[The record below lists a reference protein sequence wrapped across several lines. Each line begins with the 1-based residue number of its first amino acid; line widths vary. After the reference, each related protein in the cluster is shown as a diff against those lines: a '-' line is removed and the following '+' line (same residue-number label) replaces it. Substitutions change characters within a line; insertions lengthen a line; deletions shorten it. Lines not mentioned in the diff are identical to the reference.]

1 MRKFFLAALAA
12 AVLFCPSP
20 ARAVTYYS
28 QMAGG
33 PVIGNI
39 TATTVCPGGVT
50 ATVAGSGTVE
60 ITVAG
65 TFVETLAVQASGDQT
80 NYSGDLTVYPR
91 AGGAG
96 VVTMTAPGI
105 WTMPVLADLSI
116 CVYGKAFTS
125 GTAAVGISFSPGAG
139 RVFVTND
146 AANPLFISGSFSS
159 SGTADV
165 VSAGAPTTFNG
176 NAVCT
181 GSLLT
186 AGEQSAGF
194 HLDSGTL
201 AATLT
206 PQCSSATSGATSFTN
221 GQFSDRLGAKTD
233 TLVVTN
239 PNAQVD
245 FTIVCP
251 GVVRRVQVCTTA
263 FTSGSATGLANATFF
278 QAAAAAGGGGG
289 GVVTQGT
296 GTNLHTVTDATSTTA
311 ATQSGTWTMQP
322 GNTANTTPWLF
333 KIDQTTPGTTNGVV
347 INNTASVQG
356 LGAVGAGSG
365 GWQNVQGDPAMTPLQ
380 VANKVTAPLFANAAD
395 NFAVAATL
403 NAACT
408 TTTACSAASSIQWA
422 VNGAQSGEATITAIS
437 SPVGITV
444 ACDKSYDG
452 GTTYLL
458 AVCDLWQKGVYKTGS
473 LANGDLAA
481 STQWAVYFT
490 GAPSHIRIR
499 ISVYTSGSFTVAGRS
514 VFAPSWPF
522 PVEAKTTTQNAVT
535 LTASTA
541 ETTLLAAGGA
551 GVFLDLTEIA
561 CTNSSTSSSLIT
573 VRDATAGSLRIPISC
588 PAAVGPCEGFVF
600 ARVPWRQTTAN
611 NNWTIQSSA
620 SASSYICTAQAVP
633 R

>member
-1 MRKFFLAALAA
+1 MKRLLLIGWLASFGAA
-12 AVLFCPSP
+12 AQFNQVELCDK
-20 ARAVTYYS
+20 AI
-28 QMAGG
+28 AGRCAT
-33 PVIGNI
+33 VDASGNLGVNATVNVAGAADLPGN
-39 TATTVCPGGVT
+39 TAT
-50 ATVAGSGTVE
+50 
-60 ITVAG
+60 
-65 TFVETLAVQASGDQT
+65 F
-80 NYSGDLTVYPR
+80 N
-91 AGGAG
+91 
-96 VVTMTAPGI
+96 
-105 WTMPVLADLSI
+105 
-116 CVYGKAFTS
+116 
-125 GTAAVGISFSPGAG
+125 
-139 RVFVTND
+139 
-146 AANPLFISGSFSS
+146 AN
-159 SGTADV
+159 
-165 VSAGAPTTFNG
+165 N
-176 NAVCT
+176 VCT
-181 GSLLT
+181 SVLT
-186 AGEQSAGF
+186 AGEQSVGF

-206 PQCSSATSGATSFTN
+206 AFGTQAIGAVNCASAGTCTALTFSSGSTI
-221 GQFSDRLGAKTD
+221 
-233 TLVVTN
+233 VVTN
-239 PNAQVD
+239 PNGVKD
-245 FTIVCP
+245 V
-251 GVVRRVQVCTTA
+251 GVVAQPGMRQVQVCTGSSGT
-263 FTSGSATGLANATFF
+263 TGSATGVVTATYLNATSS
-278 QAAAAAGGGGG
+278 GGGGT
-289 GVVTQGT
+289 VTQGT
-296 GTNLHTVTDATSTTA
+296 PNSAANAWPVTETFSGALIDPRAIRALTVADIVGLGAGSA
-311 ATQSGTWTMQP
+311 LVGKF
-322 GNTANTTPWLF
+322 G
-333 KIDQTTPGTTNGVV
+333 IDQTTPGTTNGVV
-347 INNTASVQG
+347 INNAASVQG
-356 LGAVGAGSG
+356 LGLVGAGSG
-365 GWQNVQGDPAMTPLQ
+365 GWQNVQGDPSMTPLQ
-380 VANKVTAPLFANAAD
+380 VANKATAPLFANAAD

-481 STQWAVYFT
+481 STQWVVYFT

-600 ARVPWRQTTAN
+600 AKVPWRQTTAN